1 MEATWDGAAEAF
13 SIEGREAVLRRL
25 RNYALLMDASV
36 KIPFT
41 GVSFGLE
48 SALGLVPVV
57 GDLAGAFLAAY
68 VPLEAIRT
76 GAPWSL
82 IFKMVLNIL
91 VDALVG
97 TVPILGDLFDILW
110 KPSLRNVRMLER
122 YLAS

>member
-1 MEATWDGAAEAF
+1 MEATWDGAVEAL
-13 SIEGREAVLRRL
+13 SVESREVVLRRL

-36 KIPFT
+36 KIPYT
-41 GVSFGLE
+41 GISFGIE

-57 GDLAGAFLAAY
+57 GDAAGAILAAY

-76 GAPWSL
+76 GAPWWL

-110 KPSLRNVRMLER
+110 KPSVRNVRMLER
-122 YLAS
+122 YLTS